1 MTGIVFSIER
11 YAIEDGPGIRTLV
24 FLKGCPLNCEWCSNP
39 ESQLHTPEILYFAN
53 KCVSCGRCVS
63 NCPQGAIH
71 RDQKFGLITDL
82 DLCTLCGLCVENCY
96 YSARELSG
104 VEMTVEQVMDIV
116 LRDKLFYNK
125 SGGGLTVSGGEPLLQ
140 SDFVS
145 ELIEACK
152 IQDISTAIE
161 TSLYADE
168 PIIERTLKNVDLI
181 FVDIKHID
189 NFKHLDHTGVSNK
202 KILNNIHLID
212 KMNKNFIIR
221 VPFVPGVNDDIETQR
236 QIYLW
241 AAQLKNLKHIEILPY
256 HRLGMGKYQALGRDY
271 PMGDLKPGRKTD
283 LQFLS
288 EIGKECGVE
297 VRIGAL

>member
-1 MTGIVFSIER
+1 MTGIIFSIER

-24 FLKGCPLNCEWCSNP
+24 FLKGCPLICEWCSNP
-39 ESQLHTPEILYFAN
+39 ESQLHTPELLYFDN

-71 RDQKFGLITDL
+71 HDRNFGLITDL
-82 DLCTLCGLCVENCY
+82 DRCTLCGLCVEYCY
-96 YSARELSG
+96 YNARELSG
-104 VEMTVEQVMDIV
+104 KEMTVEQVMGIV
-116 LRDKLFYNK
+116 LRDKLFYDK
-125 SGGGLTVSGGEPLLQ
+125 SNGGLTISGGEPLLQ
-140 SDFVS
+140 SAFVS

-168 PIIERTLKNVDLI
+168 QIVERTLNNVDLI

-189 NFKHLDHTGVSNK
+189 IFKHLDHTGVSNE
-202 KILNNIHLID
+202 KILNNIRLID
-212 KMNKNFIIR
+212 RMNKNFIIR
-221 VPFVPGVNDDIETQR
+221 VPFIPGVNDDIETQR
-236 QIYLW
+236 QIYKW

-256 HRLGMGKYQALGRDY
+256 HRLGMGKYRALGREY
-271 PMGDLKPGRKTD
+271 LMGDLKPVLKNE
-283 LQFLS
+283 LLFLS